1 MNFWRE
7 GQVERMENPRLV
19 IITGMSGAGKTQVMR
34 FMEDLGYFCVDNLP
48 PALIP
53 KFAELCAQSA
63 GQVNRV
69 ALVVDIRGGEF
80 FDQLVEVL
88 EDLDQQSII
97 PEVLFLEASDETL
110 IHRYKETRRR
120 HPLAP
125 QGRISEG
132 ISKER
137 ERLEYIRGRATQ
149 IIDTSDLTT
158 AQLKAKITEL
168 YESGAEQS
176 RIHVNVVSFGFK
188 YGIPLDADMVFD
200 VRFLPNPFYVEPLR
214 RKSGRNPQVIGYI
227 EQWPVTHQF
236 LRKLHDFIDFLV
248 PHYLKEG
255 KSQLV
260 IAVGC
265 TGGLHRSV
273 YVAGKI
279 SEALQGKGYQVT
291 LEHRDIRQ
299 NKVEE

>member
-1 MNFWRE
+1 
-7 GQVERMENPRLV
+7 MEKPRLV

-53 KFAELCAQSA
+53 KFAELCEQSA
-63 GQVNRV
+63 GRV
-69 ALVVDIRGGEF
+69 TKIALVVDIRGGEF
-80 FDQLVEVL
+80 FDQLMQVL
-88 EDLDQQSII
+88 GEMDQQDILT
-97 PEVLFLEASDETL
+97 EVLFLEASDETL

-125 QGRISEG
+125 EGRISEG
-132 ISKER
+132 IRQER
-137 ERLEYIRGRATQ
+137 DRLEYVRGRATH
-149 IIDTSDLTT
+149 IIDTSNLTT
-158 AQLKAKITEL
+158 QQLKERITEL
-168 YESGAEQS
+168 YENGGDTV
-176 RIHVNVVSFGFK
+176 RLHVTIVSFGFK

-214 RKSGRNPQVIGYI
+214 RKSGENPLVQEYI
-227 EQWPVTHQF
+227 SKWPVTHQF
-236 LRKLHDFIDFLV
+236 LNRLQSFIDFLI
-248 PHYLKEG
+248 PHYVKEG

-273 YVAGKI
+273 FVSTKI
-279 SEALQGKGYQVT
+279 RDLLISQGYQVS
-291 LEHRDIRQ
+291 LEHRDIKH
-299 NKVEE
+299 NVVEE

>member
-1 MNFWRE
+1 
-7 GQVERMENPRLV
+7 MEKSRLV

-34 FMEDLGYFCVDNLP
+34 LMEDLGYFCVDNLP

-53 KFAELCAQSA
+53 KFAELCEQSA
-63 GQVNRV
+63 GRV
-69 ALVVDIRGGEF
+69 KKIALVVDIRGGEF
-80 FDQLVEVL
+80 FDQLMQVL
-88 EDLDQQSII
+88 GEMDQQNMM

-125 QGRISEG
+125 EGRISEG
-132 ISKER
+132 IRQER
-137 ERLEYIRGRATQ
+137 DRLEYVRGRATH
-149 IIDTSDLTT
+149 IIDTSNMTNQ
-158 AQLKAKITEL
+158 QLKTRITEL
-168 YESGAEQS
+168 YEGGDEAS
-176 RIHVNVVSFGFK
+176 RLQVNIVSFGFK

-214 RKSGRNPQVIGYI
+214 RKSGENPLVREYI
-227 EQWPVTHQF
+227 DKWPVTHQF
-236 LRKLHDFIDFLV
+236 LSRLQAFIDFLI
-248 PHYLKEG
+248 PHYIKEG

-273 YVAGKI
+273 FVSSKI
-279 SEALQGKGYQVT
+279 KESLREKGYQVS
-291 LEHRDIRQ
+291 LEHRDI
-299 NKVEE
+299 KHSSVEE

>member
-1 MNFWRE
+1 
-7 GQVERMENPRLV
+7 MEKPRLV

-53 KFAELCAQSA
+53 KFAELCEQSA
-63 GQVNRV
+63 GRV
-69 ALVVDIRGGEF
+69 TKIALVVDIRGGEF
-80 FDQLVEVL
+80 FDQLMQVL
-88 EDLDQQSII
+88 GEMDQQDILT
-97 PEVLFLEASDETL
+97 EVLFLEASDETL

-125 QGRISEG
+125 EGRISEG
-132 ISKER
+132 IRRER
-137 ERLEYIRGRATQ
+137 DRLEYVRGRATH
-149 IIDTSDLTT
+149 IIDTSNLTT
-158 AQLKAKITEL
+158 QQLKERITEL
-168 YESGAEQS
+168 YENANDTV
-176 RIHVNVVSFGFK
+176 RLHITIVSFGFK

-214 RKSGRNPQVIGYI
+214 RKSGENQLVQEYI
-227 EQWPVTHQF
+227 SKWPVTHQF
-236 LRKLHDFIDFLV
+236 LNRLQSFVDFLI
-248 PHYLKEG
+248 PHYVKEG

-273 YVAGKI
+273 FVSTKI
-279 SEALQGKGYQVT
+279 RDLLVGQGYQVS
-291 LEHRDIRQ
+291 LEHRDIKH
-299 NKVEE
+299 NVVEE

>member
-1 MNFWRE
+1 
-7 GQVERMENPRLV
+7 MEKPRLV

-53 KFAELCAQSA
+53 KFAELCEQSA
-63 GQVNRV
+63 GRV
-69 ALVVDIRGGEF
+69 TKIALVVDIRGGEF
-80 FDQLVEVL
+80 FDQLMQVL
-88 EDLDQQSII
+88 GEMDQQDILT
-97 PEVLFLEASDETL
+97 EVLFLEASDETL

-125 QGRISEG
+125 EGRIREG
-132 ISKER
+132 IRRER
-137 ERLEYIRGRATQ
+137 DRLEYVRGRATH
-149 IIDTSDLTT
+149 IIDTSNLTT
-158 AQLKAKITEL
+158 QQLKERIIEL
-168 YESGAEQS
+168 YENANDTV
-176 RIHVNVVSFGFK
+176 RLHITIVSFGFK

-214 RKSGRNPQVIGYI
+214 RKSGENQLVQEYI
-227 EQWPVTHQF
+227 SKWPVTHQF
-236 LRKLHDFIDFLV
+236 LNRLQSFVDFLI
-248 PHYLKEG
+248 PHYVKEG

-273 YVAGKI
+273 FVSTKI
-279 SEALQGKGYQVT
+279 RDLLVSQGYQVS
-291 LEHRDIRQ
+291 LEHRDIKH
-299 NKVEE
+299 NVVEE